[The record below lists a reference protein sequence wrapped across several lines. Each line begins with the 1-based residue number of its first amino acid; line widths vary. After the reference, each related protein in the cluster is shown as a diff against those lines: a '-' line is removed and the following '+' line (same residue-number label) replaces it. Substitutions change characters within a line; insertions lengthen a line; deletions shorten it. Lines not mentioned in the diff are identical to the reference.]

1 MASSPGLGLC
11 LALSLQLLNPQP
23 TLAQNSGN
31 TGYENNTTTPSTA
44 PPARG
49 ALSQGAVTAIVTV
62 FSVLGI
68 HLLVVALVL
77 LGRKLR
83 EKHQTEGTYRPSSK
97 EQLSH
102 TAEAAP
108 GPQDS
113 KNKVWGWVSCWG

>member
-11 LALSLQLLNPQP
+11 LALSLQLLNSQP
-23 TLAQNSGN
+23 ALAPNIDY

-44 PPARG
+44 PPASG
-49 ALSQGAVTAIVTV
+49 TLSQGAVTAIITV

-68 HLLVVALVL
+68 LLLVVALVL

-83 EKHQTEGTYRPSSK
+83 EKRQTEGTYRPSSE

-102 TAEAAP
+102 AAEAAP

-113 KNKVWGWVSCWG
+113 KNKAWGWVSCWG

>member
-11 LALSLQLLNPQP
+11 LALSLQLLNPRL
-23 TLAQNSGN
+23 TLAHKIVHTRNESY
-31 TGYENNTTTPSTA
+31 TTIPSTTP
-44 PPARG
+44 PPSG
-49 ALSQGAVTAIVTV
+49 ALSQGAVTAIITV

-68 HLLVVALVL
+68 LLLVVALVL

-83 EKHQTEGTYRPSSK
+83 EKRQTEGTYRPSSE

-102 TAEAAP
+102 AAVAAP

-113 KNKVWGWVSCWG
+113 KNKAWGWVSCWD